1 MAVGISMV
9 IDDKFLERLSA
20 ADGKLEELAK
30 KSEDVRDR
38 VVKSFRGMGDDGV
51 SYFIQKI
58 NEAKAAL
65 HGMGNEGGK
74 ITIDAK
80 GIEVVGTSATKSA
93 DEVNKLIDIVSKLA
107 EANQKIAGKKVGTST
122 PAKDEGLDAV
132 KALEQQYDTL
142 NVKLEEYR
150 KKLLSLSAEQR
161 KSLQTGQF
169 RQGLGEDIAKTTQE
183 AEALMIRMQ
192 NLRQNIDGLKQ
203 GNTGFIDM
211 ANNIGKTNSELAA
224 MNKYYADQERAQ
236 QQVIETERKSL
247 ELKEQAAKKA
257 EEENKR
263 VKDNSEAAK
272 RAFEER
278 VKVWQQGFDKYDEM
292 LQKKSEQEAKA
303 AEKVAQEQKREAER
317 ANKEFERIQ
326 REKAKIAEQKSKDM
340 QSANERVITER
351 IKAEERYRKEVE
363 RLQAEETKE
372 YEGRKK
378 KEAQIADKYQ
388 QEQKRAEE
396 QANKEFDRIQKERA
410 AIAERRAKE
419 YESAWLKADAD
430 LTKSSEQRMRQV
442 LEQINREEEARRKSI
457 QSQQASQTTR
467 TTTSYLAEYNYNAKR
482 IEELNANMQKLIAS
496 TKQYELVKS
505 RIESGKGGVLTK
517 QQTDEYNANI
527 KNIEAIKQQIATYQQ
542 RNQAIINENQAIKS
556 QIRFKQEL
564 QNMTTK
570 DRESAE
576 ILAKMSAYYREQ
588 AIEAERLARAKNTS
602 YSGAMQYST
611 NAKTYLEEK
620 QAIEYLT
627 TARNNLSKA
636 DSDFA
641 AKRNALNEAINKHT
655 ESLKRSGMTDAQIAE
670 ESAKA
675 SEKRRQAA
683 LKEADAYEK
692 RKKLVMDK
700 WYSSSADRALNFSA
714 STKSINEQIQAIKY
728 LQIARANL
736 SKGNMTD
743 EQYRQKVNRLTEEIK
758 RQQTEVDKLV
768 GKNRELAGSH
778 RNLMDLSGQLARKLA
793 LVFSVSQIQGYISK
807 LVSVRGEFELQQK
820 SLQVLLQNR
829 DEANKLWQQ
838 TVELA
843 VKSPFRVSELVSY
856 TRQLAAYRIETSK
869 LHETTRKLADVSA
882 GLGVDMNR
890 LILAYGQV
898 RAAEYLRG
906 TELRQF
912 TEAGIPMLDEL
923 AKRFTELEGRA
934 VSAGDVFERI
944 SKRMVGF
951 EDVADVFDKMTSAG
965 GTFYKMQEEQSE
977 TLKGMISNLRDS
989 VDIMLNDI
997 GKSNEGILKGSV
1009 NVARTLVEQ
1018 WQTLTVILKSLIA
1031 LITIYRVGMLLTS
1044 QKMIE
1049 AAVNAGVAN
1058 GALTK
1063 QITLTQLAQ
1072 LGWSKLSSA
1081 VKTAGTVFK
1090 ASLPL
1095 MAATAIMAG
1104 IIELISTFREHSA
1117 QLEEI
1122 SKKYAKLRDQ
1132 LTEISYA
1139 FNNAVDEKDIQTQK
1153 QKLETLINLANNEYH
1168 MKIKVDLTGA
1178 TEEDIQKMFS
1188 ELQTR
1193 LTEVNAYA
1201 NMFET
1206 AMQKSTEWNWS
1217 DIFDKTQNLSE
1228 VIQNS
1233 FSILAANVA
1242 SDVNGLRDNFNELSE
1257 SEKAAFEI
1265 LKQPKKV
1272 DETDVEYLQRLN
1284 DGYSMLIKSAQG
1296 AVKVRD
1302 QYSTQSKEYAEAN
1315 QEAIKIF
1322 NRLNKAGIDYNS
1334 IRKALAAQDKAL
1346 TIAQEEYNEA
1356 LDESKELFKALENIP
1371 ESEKEI
1377 RLKTAIDKL
1386 AAEKNWDEFV
1396 KDNIMRWTEQRFNI
1410 KFNIVPDEKKPL
1422 TIWQENYN
1430 KQFESYYG
1438 YKKIQ
1443 DADTTREKEVQRI
1456 NGFLKE
1462 QKDLVE
1468 RIQKAG
1474 TTKGTAYEG
1483 YDLDE
1488 EKRKLEDLQKQVEWF
1503 GIGDKTTKGKGKDWF
1518 SELAKNIKDAHK
1530 EFVTLNKDLDKAAA
1544 TTLMLERYSGVIHE
1558 SLAALNGQ
1566 IGDYDISQYD
1576 LTTEEGTIQALND
1589 LLNIIPDTAKEAQL
1603 AVQKAL
1609 SDIIGEQTIR
1619 NAQQDTKNLIDGIKD
1634 MMDGY
1639 KLSLELDTMGVPK
1652 NLASQLFGIQTFNLD
1667 EIKKRIANEKA
1678 ADKAIS
1684 TERLKQ
1690 LNDLERQIADMEDK
1704 ARMDRLKKYTSYLIA
1719 AQSEAV
1725 KIKLEEARKLSEIE
1739 SMTEMTP
1746 AQKEIAKGAVREE
1759 TQKQLDKQQWEDF
1772 KNTDLYIELFEDLDN
1787 VSTNTLNRM
1796 KAKLVEMRDSLKNLD
1811 PSQLK
1816 EIAKRIEEVNEALVS
1831 KNPFKGMFSSIKN
1844 VFTGYNEYKKAA
1856 EKALVSQEEVDTQKQ
1871 VVDNLQLQVEAQK
1884 KVVYEKSKSGKASR
1898 VEQAV
1903 EKTYLSQLENQ
1914 LSKEQ
1919 IILNKKKEQAKA
1931 DEKEKNAKKEILG
1944 LSKQQLSEAAKV
1956 LDQQLGAL
1964 NDIKGSWESVFG
1976 NMSDGLSDAFD
1987 SVQEIGG
1994 GISNVISGLSQGPAG
2009 YLQAAAGLMQTIGGI
2024 FNIGDKKKE
2033 RQIQREIKKVEDL
2046 QHAYEKLEK
2055 AIDDAYAI
2063 DTLQRSTKNAQAN
2076 LRQQIASYERMIAA
2090 EQAKKKTDQDRIKE
2104 WRYEI
2109 EDLKEQLKEL
2119 EEQAFSQATGGIIDN
2134 VLNAATEFT
2143 DAWLEAFKETGN
2155 GLSGLEDNFKEAVT
2169 NMLKQQASMLI
2180 TSAYVN
2186 RWKNELERYINT
2198 DDLELTTEEARKWVE
2213 SVKSSLPQLNSALE
2227 EYFNAMKAAGIDLG
2241 GDYGMSGLSREISGI
2256 TESQADILAAYANS
2270 CRFFLANIDTTLT
2283 SIANQIFGG
2292 ENMPNPIL
2300 SELRTQTELVRG
2312 ISTLLNSVVRG
2323 SHSMGGQ
2330 GIKVFIS

>member
-1 MAVGISMV
+1 MSVGISMV

-38 VVKSFRGMGDDGV
+38 VVKSFRSMGDDGV

-65 HGMGNEGGK
+65 QGLNVGGSVSLDLKGLDK
-74 ITIDAK
+74 IPQT
-80 GIEVVGTSATKSA
+80 ATMSA
-93 DEVNKLIDIVSKLA
+93 DNINTLITSITKLA
-107 EANQKIAGKKVGTST
+107 EANASIVSSSNSATTSIKDMFSIFKEKISDVEKLAKAEEALIKQNEILSRMQNATLSQKQKNVDYQAQLLESKQKTDAINAERNATQELAAVESNRHKEAMNQLQTEAREIQARGIEQKRIADEKVND
-122 PAKDEGLDAV
+122 AKRATIAV
-132 KALEQQYDTL
+132 K
-142 NVKLEEYR
+142 EEENAI
-150 KKLLSLSAEQR
+150 KQSLAEQR
-161 KSLQTGQF
+161 RAAMDISLETKKYRNQT
-169 RQGLGEDIAKTTQE
+169 K
-183 AEALMIRMQ
+183 
-192 NLRQNIDGLKQ
+192 
-203 GNTGFIDM
+203 
-211 ANNIGKTNSELAA
+211 LAA
-224 MNKYYADQERAQ
+224 EQDKTATMQAIALER
-236 QQVIETERKSL
+236 ER
-247 ELKEQAAKKA
+247 
-257 EEENKR
+257 
-263 VKDNSEAAK
+263 
-272 RAFEER
+272 
-278 VKVWQQGFDKYDEM
+278 
-292 LQKKSEQEAKA
+292 
-303 AEKVAQEQKREAER
+303 
-317 ANKEFERIQ
+317 
-326 REKAKIAEQKSKDM
+326 
-340 QSANERVITER
+340 
-351 IKAEERYRKEVE
+351 
-363 RLQAEETKE
+363 QAE
-372 YEGRKK
+372 
-378 KEAQIADKYQ
+378 
-388 QEQKRAEE
+388 
-396 QANKEFDRIQKERA
+396 
-410 AIAERRAKE
+410 
-419 YESAWLKADAD
+419 
-430 LTKSSEQRMRQV
+430 
-442 LEQINREEEARRKSI
+442 
-457 QSQQASQTTR
+457 
-467 TTTSYLAEYNYNAKR
+467 
-482 IEELNANMQKLIAS
+482 
-496 TKQYELVKS
+496 
-505 RIESGKGGVLTK
+505 
-517 QQTDEYNANI
+517 
-527 KNIEAIKQQIATYQQ
+527 
-542 RNQAIINENQAIKS
+542 
-556 QIRFKQEL
+556 
-564 QNMTTK
+564 
-570 DRESAE
+570 
-576 ILAKMSAYYREQ
+576 
-588 AIEAERLARAKNTS
+588 
-602 YSGAMQYST
+602 
-611 NAKTYLEEK
+611 
-620 QAIEYLT
+620 
-627 TARNNLSKA
+627 
-636 DSDFA
+636 
-641 AKRNALNEAINKHT
+641 
-655 ESLKRSGMTDAQIAE
+655 LKRSMEEVKRLAKAYKAMPTLMTGE
-670 ESAKA
+670 TLNKLLGESA
-675 SEKRRQAA
+675 
-683 LKEADAYEK
+683 
-692 RKKLVMDK
+692 
-700 WYSSSADRALNFSA
+700 SAV
-714 STKSINEQIQAIKY
+714 SINQRIVAIQNLKNSLKDLDTTDKEYKNNVAKVNAE
-728 LQIARANL
+728 IARLTKELNGLGVASN
-736 SKGNMTD
+736 NV
-743 EQYRQKVNRLTEEIK
+743 QK
-758 RQQTEVDKLV
+758 
-768 GKNRELAGSH
+768 SH
-778 RNLMDLSGQLARKLA
+778 RTLMDISGQLARKLA

-807 LVSVRGEFELQQK
+807 LASVRGEFELQQK
-820 SLQVLLQNR
+820 SLQVLLQNK

-951 EDVADVFDKMTSAG
+951 EDVAAVFDKMTSAG
-965 GTFYKMQEEQSE
+965 GTFYRMQEEQSE

-997 GKSNEGILKGSV
+997 GKSNEWILKGSV
-1009 NVARTLVEQ
+1009 NVARALVEQ
-1018 WQTLTVILKSLIA
+1018 WQILTVVLKSVIA
-1031 LITIYRVGMLLTS
+1031 LIAIYRIGMLQTS

-1049 AAVNAGVAN
+1049 AAVNAGITN
-1058 GALTK
+1058 GEMVK
-1063 QITLTQLAQ
+1063 QIKLTQL
-1072 LGWSKLSSA
+1072 LSIGWKKVSA
-1081 VKTAGTVFK
+1081 SLQTAGAVFK

-1095 MAATAIMAG
+1095 MATTAFLAG
-1104 IIELISTFREHSA
+1104 VIKVIGTFYEHSK

-1139 FNNAVDEKDIQTQK
+1139 FNNAVDEKDIQTQR
-1153 QKLETLINLANNEYH
+1153 QKLESLVSLANNEYH

-1178 TEEDIQKMFS
+1178 TEEDIQKMFG

-1206 AMQKSTEWNWS
+1206 AMQKSTEWNRS

-1242 SDVNGLRDNFNELSE
+1242 STVNGLRDNFNELSE
-1257 SEKAAFEI
+1257 SEKTAFEI
-1265 LKQPKKV
+1265 LKQPKKI
-1272 DETDVEYLQRLN
+1272 DESDVEYLNRLN
-1284 DGYSMLIKSAQG
+1284 EGYSLLIKDAQE

-1302 QYSTQSKEYAEAN
+1302 QYSWKSKEFRKENEKVAE
-1315 QEAIKIF
+1315 IL
-1322 NRLNKAGIDYNS
+1322 NRLSKAGIDYHQ
-1334 IRKALAAQDKAL
+1334 IRRALAAQDKAQ
-1346 TIAQEEYNEA
+1346 TAAQEEYNEA
-1356 LDESKELFKALENIP
+1356 LDKSAELFKALENIP
-1371 ESEKEI
+1371 DKEKEI
-1377 RLKTAIDKL
+1377 RLTAAIDKV
-1386 AAEKNWDEFV
+1386 ASEKHWDDFV
-1396 KDNIMRWTEQRFNI
+1396 KYDIMRWTEQRFNI
-1410 KFNIVPDEKKPL
+1410 KFNFVPDEKKPL

-1438 YKKIQ
+1438 YKKIEN
-1443 DADTTREKEVQRI
+1443 ADTTREKEVQRI

-1483 YDLDE
+1483 YNLDE

-1530 EFVTLNKDLDKAAA
+1530 EFVTLNKDLDEAAA

-1558 SLAALNGQ
+1558 SLAALDGK
-1566 IGDYDISQYD
+1566 IGDFDISQYD

-1667 EIKKRIANEKA
+1667 DIKQRIAAEKA
-1678 ADKAIS
+1678 ADKGIS
-1684 TERLKQ
+1684 EERLKQ
-1690 LNDLERQIADMEDK
+1690 LNDLERQITDMEDK
-1704 ARMDRLKKYTSYLIA
+1704 ARMERLKKYTSYLIA
-1719 AQSEAV
+1719 AQSESV

-1759 TQKQLDKQQWEDF
+1759 AQKKLDKQQWEDF

-1816 EIAKRIEEVNEALVS
+1816 DIAKRIEKVNEALVS

-1844 VFTGYNEYKKAA
+1844 VFTGHNEYKKAA

-1884 KVVYEKSKSGKASR
+1884 KVVYEKSKGGKASR
-1898 VEQAV
+1898 LEQAV

-1914 LSKEQ
+1914 LAKEQ
-1919 IILNKKKEQAKA
+1919 SILNKKKEQAKA
-1931 DEKEKNAKKEILG
+1931 DEKEKNAKKEILE

-2009 YLQAAAGLMQTIGGI
+2009 YLQAAAGVMQTIGGI

-2155 GLSGLEDNFKEAVT
+2155 GLSGLEDNFNEAVT

-2186 RWKNELERYINT
+2186 RWKSELERYINT

-2241 GDYGMSGLSREISGI
+2241 GDYEMSSLQRGLHSM
-2256 TESQADILAAYANS
+2256 TEETAQILESY
-2270 CRFFLANIDTTLT
+2270 
-2283 SIANQIFGG
+2283 
-2292 ENMPNPIL
+2292 
-2300 SELRTQTELVRG
+2300 
-2312 ISTLLNSVVRG
+2312 LNSVRFYVAEQNTLLQNIAASLGASTIENPMVEQLKIIASQTTAINSLLQSCTKGGHRLG
-2323 SHSMGGQ
+2323 GMGLK
-2330 GIKVFIS
+2330 IFMD

>member
-1 MAVGISMV
+1 M
-9 IDDKFLERLSA
+9 
-20 ADGKLEELAK
+20 
-30 KSEDVRDR
+30 
-38 VVKSFRGMGDDGV
+38 
-51 SYFIQKI
+51 
-58 NEAKAAL
+58 
-65 HGMGNEGGK
+65 
-74 ITIDAK
+74 
-80 GIEVVGTSATKSA
+80 
-93 DEVNKLIDIVSKLA
+93 
-107 EANQKIAGKKVGTST
+107 
-122 PAKDEGLDAV
+122 
-132 KALEQQYDTL
+132 
-142 NVKLEEYR
+142 
-150 KKLLSLSAEQR
+150 
-161 KSLQTGQF
+161 
-169 RQGLGEDIAKTTQE
+169 
-183 AEALMIRMQ
+183 
-192 NLRQNIDGLKQ
+192 
-203 GNTGFIDM
+203 
-211 ANNIGKTNSELAA
+211 
-224 MNKYYADQERAQ
+224 
-236 QQVIETERKSL
+236 
-247 ELKEQAAKKA
+247 
-257 EEENKR
+257 
-263 VKDNSEAAK
+263 
-272 RAFEER
+272 
-278 VKVWQQGFDKYDEM
+278 
-292 LQKKSEQEAKA
+292 
-303 AEKVAQEQKREAER
+303 
-317 ANKEFERIQ
+317 
-326 REKAKIAEQKSKDM
+326 
-340 QSANERVITER
+340 
-351 IKAEERYRKEVE
+351 
-363 RLQAEETKE
+363 
-372 YEGRKK
+372 
-378 KEAQIADKYQ
+378 
-388 QEQKRAEE
+388 
-396 QANKEFDRIQKERA
+396 
-410 AIAERRAKE
+410 
-419 YESAWLKADAD
+419 
-430 LTKSSEQRMRQV
+430 
-442 LEQINREEEARRKSI
+442 
-457 QSQQASQTTR
+457 
-467 TTTSYLAEYNYNAKR
+467 
-482 IEELNANMQKLIAS
+482 
-496 TKQYELVKS
+496 
-505 RIESGKGGVLTK
+505 
-517 QQTDEYNANI
+517 
-527 KNIEAIKQQIATYQQ
+527 
-542 RNQAIINENQAIKS
+542 
-556 QIRFKQEL
+556 
-564 QNMTTK
+564 
-570 DRESAE
+570 
-576 ILAKMSAYYREQ
+576 
-588 AIEAERLARAKNTS
+588 
-602 YSGAMQYST
+602 
-611 NAKTYLEEK
+611 
-620 QAIEYLT
+620 
-627 TARNNLSKA
+627 
-636 DSDFA
+636 
-641 AKRNALNEAINKHT
+641 
-655 ESLKRSGMTDAQIAE
+655 
-670 ESAKA
+670 
-675 SEKRRQAA
+675 
-683 LKEADAYEK
+683 
-692 RKKLVMDK
+692 
-700 WYSSSADRALNFSA
+700 
-714 STKSINEQIQAIKY
+714 
-728 LQIARANL
+728 
-736 SKGNMTD
+736 
-743 EQYRQKVNRLTEEIK
+743 
-758 RQQTEVDKLV
+758 
-768 GKNRELAGSH
+768 
-778 RNLMDLSGQLARKLA
+778 
-793 LVFSVSQIQGYISK
+793 
-807 LVSVRGEFELQQK
+807 
-820 SLQVLLQNR
+820 
-829 DEANKLWQQ
+829 
-838 TVELA
+838 
-843 VKSPFRVSELVSY
+843 
-856 TRQLAAYRIETSK
+856 
-869 LHETTRKLADVSA
+869 
-882 GLGVDMNR
+882 
-890 LILAYGQV
+890 
-898 RAAEYLRG
+898 
-906 TELRQF
+906 
-912 TEAGIPMLDEL
+912 
-923 AKRFTELEGRA
+923 
-934 VSAGDVFERI
+934 
-944 SKRMVGF
+944 
-951 EDVADVFDKMTSAG
+951 
-965 GTFYKMQEEQSE
+965 
-977 TLKGMISNLRDS
+977 
-989 VDIMLNDI
+989 
-997 GKSNEGILKGSV
+997 
-1009 NVARTLVEQ
+1009 
-1018 WQTLTVILKSLIA
+1018 
-1031 LITIYRVGMLLTS
+1031 
-1044 QKMIE
+1044 
-1049 AAVNAGVAN
+1049 
-1058 GALTK
+1058 
-1063 QITLTQLAQ
+1063 
-1072 LGWSKLSSA
+1072 
-1081 VKTAGTVFK
+1081 
-1090 ASLPL
+1090 
-1095 MAATAIMAG
+1095 
-1104 IIELISTFREHSA
+1104 
-1117 QLEEI
+1117 
-1122 SKKYAKLRDQ
+1122 
-1132 LTEISYA
+1132 
-1139 FNNAVDEKDIQTQK
+1139 
-1153 QKLETLINLANNEYH
+1153 
-1168 MKIKVDLTGA
+1168 
-1178 TEEDIQKMFS
+1178 
-1188 ELQTR
+1188 
-1193 LTEVNAYA
+1193 
-1201 NMFET
+1201 
-1206 AMQKSTEWNWS
+1206 
-1217 DIFDKTQNLSE
+1217 
-1228 VIQNS
+1228 
-1233 FSILAANVA
+1233 
-1242 SDVNGLRDNFNELSE
+1242 
-1257 SEKAAFEI
+1257 
-1265 LKQPKKV
+1265 
-1272 DETDVEYLQRLN
+1272 
-1284 DGYSMLIKSAQG
+1284 
-1296 AVKVRD
+1296 
-1302 QYSTQSKEYAEAN
+1302 
-1315 QEAIKIF
+1315 
-1322 NRLNKAGIDYNS
+1322 
-1334 IRKALAAQDKAL
+1334 
-1346 TIAQEEYNEA
+1346 
-1356 LDESKELFKALENIP
+1356 
-1371 ESEKEI
+1371 
-1377 RLKTAIDKL
+1377 
-1386 AAEKNWDEFV
+1386 
-1396 KDNIMRWTEQRFNI
+1396 
-1410 KFNIVPDEKKPL
+1410 
-1422 TIWQENYN
+1422 
-1430 KQFESYYG
+1430 
-1438 YKKIQ
+1438 
-1443 DADTTREKEVQRI
+1443 
-1456 NGFLKE
+1456 
-1462 QKDLVE
+1462 
-1468 RIQKAG
+1468 
-1474 TTKGTAYEG
+1474 
-1483 YDLDE
+1483 DE

>member
-20 ADGKLEELAK
+20 ADVKLEELAK
-30 KSEDVRDR
+30 KSEEVRGR
-38 VVKSFRGMGDDGV
+38 IVTSFRSMGDDGV

-65 HGMGNEGGK
+65 QGLGNEGGK
-74 ITIDAK
+74 ISIDAK

-107 EANQKIAGKKVGTST
+107 EANHKIAGKKVSTST
-122 PAKDEGLDAV
+122 PTKNEGVDAL
-132 KALEQQYDTL
+132 KMLEQQYDTL
-142 NVKLEEYR
+142 NIKLEEYR

-161 KSLQTGQF
+161 KSMQTGQF

-183 AEALMIRMQ
+183 AEALMVRMQ
-192 NLRQNIDGLKQ
+192 NLRRNIEGLKQ
-203 GNTGFIDM
+203 GNTGFIEM

-224 MNKYYADQERAQ
+224 MNKFYADQERAQ
-236 QQVIETERKSL
+236 QQVIEAERKSL
-247 ELKEQAAKKA
+247 ELKEQ
-257 EEENKR
+257 
-263 VKDNSEAAK
+263 SAK
-272 RAFEER
+272 RAAEENQRVKESSEAQKKAFDER
-278 VKVWQQGFDKYDEM
+278 VKVWEQGFDKYDKM
-292 LQKKSEQEAKA
+292 LQTQK
-303 AEKVAQEQKREAER
+303 EKETKEAER
-317 ANKEFERIQ
+317 RIREELRAEERARKEYERLQ
-326 REKAKIAEQKSKDM
+326 KEQAKIAER
-340 QSANERVITER
+340 SA
-351 IKAEERYRKEVE
+351 
-363 RLQAEETKE
+363 KE
-372 YEGRKK
+372 YEDRKK
-378 KEAQIADKYQ
+378 KEAQIAEKYQ

-442 LEQINREEEARRKSI
+442 LEQINKEEEARRKSI
-457 QSQQASQTTR
+457 QSQQASQATR

-496 TKQYELVKS
+496 TKQYELIKN
-505 RIESGKGGVLTK
+505 RIDSGKGGVLTK

-527 KNIEAIKQQIATYQQ
+527 KNIEAIKQQIAAYQQ
-542 RNQAIINENQAIKS
+542 RNQTIIRENQDIQA

-564 QNMTTK
+564 QNMTQK

-602 YSGAMQYST
+602 YSGAMAYSS
-611 NAKTYLEEK
+611 NAKTYIEEK

-714 STKSINEQIQAIKY
+714 STKSINEQVQAIKY

-768 GKNRELAGSH
+768 GKNRELANSH
-778 RNLMDLSGQLARKLA
+778 RNLMDLSGQLARKFA
-793 LVFSVSQIQGYISK
+793 LVFSVSQIQGYINK
-807 LVSVRGEFELQQK
+807 LATVRGEFELQQK
-820 SLQVLLQNR
+820 SLQVLLQNK

-838 TVELA
+838 TVDLA
-843 VKSPFRVSELVSY
+843 VKSPFRVGELVSY

-923 AKRFTELEGRA
+923 AKRFSELEGRA

-951 EDVADVFDKMTSAG
+951 EDVAAVFDKMTSAG

-997 GKSNEGILKGSV
+997 GKSNEGILKGTV
-1009 NVARTLVEQ
+1009 NVARALVEQ
-1018 WQTLTVILKSLIA
+1018 WQTLAVILKSLIP
-1031 LITIYRVGMLLTS
+1031 LIAIYRVGMALTS

-1049 AAVNAGVAN
+1049 SAVNAGVVN

-1063 QITLTQLAQ
+1063 QITLTQLAK
-1072 LGWSKLSSA
+1072 LGWAKLSSA
-1081 VKTAGTVFK
+1081 VTTAGTVFK

-1095 MAATAIMAG
+1095 MAATAVMAG
-1104 IIELISTFREHSA
+1104 IFELISILSEHSD

-1139 FNNAVDEKDIQTQK
+1139 FNNAVDEKDIQTQR

-1206 AMQKSTEWNWS
+1206 AMQKSTEWQWS
-1217 DIFDKTQNLSE
+1217 DLFDKTKNMSE
-1228 VIQNS
+1228 VIQNAYYT
-1233 FSILAANVA
+1233 LAANVA
-1242 SDVNGLRDNFNELSE
+1242 SDTNGLRDNFDELSE

-1265 LKQPKKV
+1265 LKQPKKI
-1272 DETDVEYLQRLN
+1272 DESDVEYLNRLN
-1284 DGYSMLIKSAQG
+1284 EGYSLLIKDAQE

-1302 QYSTQSKEYAEAN
+1302 QYSWKSKEFRKENEKVAE
-1315 QEAIKIF
+1315 ILY
-1322 NRLNKAGIDYNS
+1322 RLSKAGIDYHQ
-1334 IRKALAAQDKAL
+1334 IRKALASQDKAQ
-1346 TIAQEEYNEA
+1346 TATQKEYNEA
-1356 LDESKELFKALENIP
+1356 LDKSKELFNALENIP
-1371 ESEKEI
+1371 DKEKEI
-1377 RLKTAIDKL
+1377 RLTAAIDKV
-1386 AAEKNWDEFV
+1386 ASEKHWDDFV
-1396 KDNIMRWTEQRFNI
+1396 KYDIMRWTEQRFNI
-1410 KFNIVPDEKKPL
+1410 KFNFVPDEKKPL
-1422 TIWQENYN
+1422 SVWQENYN

-1438 YKKIQ
+1438 YKKIEN
-1443 DADTTREKEVQRI
+1443 ADTTREKELQRI

-1474 TTKGTAYEG
+1474 VAKGTAYEG

-1503 GIGDKTTKGKGKDWF
+1503 GIGDKTTKGRGKDWF

-1530 EFVTLNKDLDKAAA
+1530 EFVTLNKDLDEAAA

-1558 SLAALNGQ
+1558 SLAALDGKLGGFN
-1566 IGDYDISQYD
+1566 ISKYN
-1576 LTTEEGTIQALND
+1576 LTTEGGTIQALKD
-1589 LLNIIPDTAKEAQL
+1589 LLDVIPDTAKEAQL

-1619 NAQQDTKNLIDGIKD
+1619 SAQQDTKNLIDGIKD
-1634 MMDGY
+1634 MIDGY
-1639 KLSLELDTMGVPK
+1639 KLSLELDTMGVPQ
-1652 NLASQLFGIQTFNLD
+1652 NLASQLFGIQTFSLD
-1667 EIKKRIANEKA
+1667 EIKQRITSEKA
-1678 ADKAIS
+1678 SDKAIS

-1704 ARMDRLKKYTSYLIA
+1704 ARMERLKKYTNYLIA

-1739 SMTEMTP
+1739 SMAEMTP

-1884 KVVYEKSKSGKASR
+1884 KVVYEKSKSGKASK

-1956 LDQQLGAL
+1956 LDQQLSAL

-1976 NMSDGLSDAFD
+1976 SMSDGLSDAFD
-1987 SVQEIGG
+1987 SMQEIGG

-2009 YLQAAAGLMQTIGGI
+2009 YLQAAAGVMQTIGGI

-2033 RQIQREIKKVEDL
+2033 RQIQREIKKVEEL

-2063 DTLQRSTKNAQAN
+2063 DTLQKSTKNAKENLQA
-2076 LRQQIASYERMIAA
+2076 QINSYNKMIAA
-2090 EQAKKKTDQDRIKE
+2090 EQDKKKTDQDRIKE
-2104 WRYEI
+2104 WQYAI
-2109 EDLKEQLKEL
+2109 EDLREQIKEL
-2119 EEQAFSQATGGIIDN
+2119 DEQAFNQATGGIIDN

-2155 GLSGLEDNFKEAVT
+2155 GLSGLEDNFNEAVT

-2186 RWKNELERYINT
+2186 RWKSELERYINT

-2213 SVKSSLPQLNSALE
+2213 SVKSSLPQLNTALE

-2241 GDYGMSGLSREISGI
+2241 GDYEMSGLQRGIQSI
-2256 TESQADILAAYANS
+2256 TEDSAQMLESYLAS
-2270 CRFFLANIDTTLT
+2270 VRFYVAEQN
-2283 SIANQIFGG
+2283 
-2292 ENMPNPIL
+2292 
-2300 SELRTQTELVRG
+2300 
-2312 ISTLLNSVVRG
+2312 TLLQNIAASLGASTIENPMVEQLKIIASQTTAINSLLQSCTKGGHRLG
-2323 SHSMGGQ
+2323 GMGLK
-2330 GIKVFIS
+2330 IFMD

>member
-20 ADGKLEELAK
+20 ADVKLEELAK
-30 KSEDVRDR
+30 KSEEVRGR
-38 VVKSFRGMGDDGV
+38 IVTSFRSMGDDGV

-65 HGMGNEGGK
+65 QGLNVGGSVSLDLKGLDK
-74 ITIDAK
+74 IPQT
-80 GIEVVGTSATKSA
+80 ATMSA
-93 DEVNKLIDIVSKLA
+93 DNINMLITSITKLA
-107 EANQKIAGKKVGTST
+107 EANASIVSSSNSATTSIKDMFSIFKEKISDVEKLAKAEEALVKQNEMLSRMQNATLAQKQKNVDYETQLLDSKRKTDAITAEKNATQELAIAESNRHKDAMNQAQAEAREIQARGIEQKRIADEKVNDAKRST
-122 PAKDEGLDAV
+122 IAV
-132 KALEQQYDTL
+132 K
-142 NVKLEEYR
+142 EEENAI
-150 KKLLSLSAEQR
+150 KQSLAEQR
-161 KSLQTGQF
+161 
-169 RQGLGEDIAKTTQE
+169 R
-183 AEALMIRMQ
+183 
-192 NLRQNIDGLKQ
+192 
-203 GNTGFIDM
+203 
-211 ANNIGKTNSELAA
+211 AA
-224 MNKYYADQERAQ
+224 MD
-236 QQVIETERKSL
+236 ISL
-247 ELKEQAAKKA
+247 ETKKYR
-257 EEENKR
+257 NQTK
-263 VKDNSEAAK
+263 
-272 RAFEER
+272 
-278 VKVWQQGFDKYDEM
+278 
-292 LQKKSEQEAKA
+292 LT
-303 AEKVAQEQKREAER
+303 
-317 ANKEFERIQ
+317 
-326 REKAKIAEQKSKDM
+326 AEQDKTATM
-340 QSANERVITER
+340 QAIALERER
-351 IKAEERYRKEVE
+351 
-363 RLQAEETKE
+363 QAE
-372 YEGRKK
+372 
-378 KEAQIADKYQ
+378 
-388 QEQKRAEE
+388 
-396 QANKEFDRIQKERA
+396 
-410 AIAERRAKE
+410 
-419 YESAWLKADAD
+419 
-430 LTKSSEQRMRQV
+430 
-442 LEQINREEEARRKSI
+442 
-457 QSQQASQTTR
+457 
-467 TTTSYLAEYNYNAKR
+467 
-482 IEELNANMQKLIAS
+482 
-496 TKQYELVKS
+496 
-505 RIESGKGGVLTK
+505 
-517 QQTDEYNANI
+517 
-527 KNIEAIKQQIATYQQ
+527 
-542 RNQAIINENQAIKS
+542 
-556 QIRFKQEL
+556 
-564 QNMTTK
+564 
-570 DRESAE
+570 
-576 ILAKMSAYYREQ
+576 
-588 AIEAERLARAKNTS
+588 
-602 YSGAMQYST
+602 
-611 NAKTYLEEK
+611 
-620 QAIEYLT
+620 
-627 TARNNLSKA
+627 
-636 DSDFA
+636 
-641 AKRNALNEAINKHT
+641 
-655 ESLKRSGMTDAQIAE
+655 LKRSMEEVKRLAKAYKAMPTLMTGE
-670 ESAKA
+670 TLNKLLGESA
-675 SEKRRQAA
+675 
-683 LKEADAYEK
+683 
-692 RKKLVMDK
+692 
-700 WYSSSADRALNFSA
+700 SA
-714 STKSINEQIQAIKY
+714 TSINQRIAAIHNLKNSLKDLDTTDKEY
-728 LQIARANL
+728 KNNVAKVNAEIARLTKELNGLGVASN
-736 SKGNMTD
+736 SV
-743 EQYRQKVNRLTEEIK
+743 QK
-758 RQQTEVDKLV
+758 
-768 GKNRELAGSH
+768 SH
-778 RNLMDLSGQLARKLA
+778 RNLMDVSGQLARKLA
-793 LVFSVSQIQGYISK
+793 LVFSVSQIQGYISR
-807 LVSVRGEFELQQK
+807 LASVRGEFELQQK
-820 SLQVLLQNR
+820 SLQVLLQNK

-923 AKRFTELEGRA
+923 AKRFSELEGRA

-951 EDVADVFDKMTSAG
+951 EDVAAVFDKMTSAG

-977 TLKGMISNLRDS
+977 TLKGMISNFRDS

-997 GKSNEGILKGSV
+997 GKSNEGLLKGTV
-1009 NVARTLVEQ
+1009 NVARVLVEQ
-1018 WQTLTVILKSLIA
+1018 WQTLAVILKSLIT
-1031 LITIYRVGMLLTS
+1031 LIAIYRGGMVLTS

-1049 AAVNAGVAN
+1049 SAVNAGVVN
-1058 GALTK
+1058 GALIK
-1063 QITLTQLAQ
+1063 QITLTQLAK
-1072 LGWSKLSSA
+1072 LGWAKLSSA

-1095 MAATAIMAG
+1095 MAAAAVMAG
-1104 IIELISTFREHSA
+1104 IFELISILREHSA

-1153 QKLETLINLANNEYH
+1153 QKLESLVSLANNEYH

-1206 AMQKSTEWNWS
+1206 AMQKSTKWNWS
-1217 DIFDKTQNLSE
+1217 DLFDKTKNMSE
-1228 VIQNS
+1228 VIQNAYS
-1233 FSILAANVA
+1233 TLAANVA
-1242 SDVNGLRDNFNELSE
+1242 SDVNGLRDNFDELSE

-1284 DGYSMLIKSAQG
+1284 KGYSTLINSAQK
-1296 AVKVRD
+1296 AIKVRD
-1302 QYSTQSKEYAEAN
+1302 QYSTQSNEYRKAN
-1315 QEAIKIF
+1315 EEVLKIW
-1322 NRLNKAGIDYNS
+1322 NRLTKAGIDYNQ
-1334 IRKALAAQDKAL
+1334 IRKALAAQDKAQ
-1346 TIAQEEYNEA
+1346 TATQKEYNEA

-1371 ESEKEI
+1371 DKEKEI
-1377 RLKTAIDKL
+1377 RLTAAIDKV
-1386 AAEKNWDEFV
+1386 ASEKHWDDFV
-1396 KDNIMRWTEQRFNI
+1396 KYDIMRWTEQRFNI
-1410 KFNIVPDEKKPL
+1410 KFNFVPDEKKPL
-1422 TIWQENYN
+1422 SVWQENYN

-1438 YKKIQ
+1438 YKKIEN
-1443 DADTTREKEVQRI
+1443 ADTTREKELQRI

-1474 TTKGTAYEG
+1474 TRKGTAYEG
-1483 YDLDE
+1483 YNLDE

-1503 GIGDKTTKGKGKDWF
+1503 GIGDKTTKGRGKDWF

-1530 EFVTLNKDLDKAAA
+1530 EFVTLNKDLDEAAA

-1609 SDIIGEQTIR
+1609 SDIVGEQTIR

-1634 MMDGY
+1634 MIDGY

-1652 NLASQLFGIQTFNLD
+1652 NLASQLFGIQTFSLD
-1667 EIKKRIANEKA
+1667 EIKKRIAAEKA

-1704 ARMDRLKKYTSYLIA
+1704 ARMDRLKKYTNYLIA

-1725 KIKLEEARKLSEIE
+1725 KIKLEEARKIAEIE
-1739 SMTEMTP
+1739 SMAEMTP

-1772 KNTDLYIELFEDLDN
+1772 KNTDMYIELFEDLDN
-1787 VSTNTLNRM
+1787 VSTKTLNRI
-1796 KAKLVEMRDSLKNLD
+1796 KEKLVEIRDSLKNLD

-1816 EIAKRIEEVNEALVS
+1816 DIAKRIEKVNEALVS

-1844 VFTGYNEYKKAA
+1844 FFTGYNEYKKAA

-1884 KVVYEKSKSGKASR
+1884 KVVYEKSKSGKASKA
-1898 VEQAV
+1898 EQAV

-1914 LSKEQ
+1914 LAKEQ
-1919 IILNKKKEQAKA
+1919 SILNKKREQAKT
-1931 DEKEKNAKKEILG
+1931 DEKEMNAKKEILG

-1987 SVQEIGG
+1987 SIQEIGG
-1994 GISNVISGLSQGPAG
+1994 GISNVISGLAQGPAG
-2009 YLQAAAGLMQTIGGI
+2009 YLQAAAGVMQTIGGI

-2033 RQIQREIKKVEDL
+2033 RQIQREIKKVEEL

-2063 DTLQRSTKNAQAN
+2063 DTLQKSTKNAKENLQA
-2076 LRQQIASYERMIAA
+2076 QINSYNKMIAA
-2090 EQAKKKTDQDRIKE
+2090 EQDKKDTDQDRIKE
-2104 WRYEI
+2104 WQYAI
-2109 EDLKEQLKEL
+2109 EDLREQIKEL
-2119 EEQAFSQATGGIIDN
+2119 DEQAFNQATGGIIDN

-2143 DAWLEAFKETGN
+2143 DAWLEAFKETSN

-2186 RWKNELERYINT
+2186 RWKSELERYINT

-2213 SVKSSLPQLNSALE
+2213 SVKSSLPQLNTALE

-2241 GDYGMSGLSREISGI
+2241 GDYEMSGLQRGIQGI

-2270 CRFFLANIDTTLT
+2270 CRFFLANIDATLT
-2283 SIANQIFGG
+2283 SVANQILGG

-2312 ISTLLNSVVRG
+2312 ISTLLNSVIRG

>member
-38 VVKSFRGMGDDGV
+38 VVKSFRSMGDDGV

-65 HGMGNEGGK
+65 QGLNVGGSVSLDLKGLDK
-74 ITIDAK
+74 IPQT
-80 GIEVVGTSATKSA
+80 ATMSA
-93 DEVNKLIDIVSKLA
+93 DNINTLITSITKLA
-107 EANQKIAGKKVGTST
+107 EANASIVSSSNSATTSIKDMFSIFKEKISDVEKLAKAEEALIKQNEILSRMQNATLSQKQKNVDYQSQLLESKQKTDAINAERHSTQELAAVESNRHKEAMNQLQTEAREIQARGIEQKRIADEKVND
-122 PAKDEGLDAV
+122 AKRATIAV
-132 KALEQQYDTL
+132 K
-142 NVKLEEYR
+142 EEENAI
-150 KKLLSLSAEQR
+150 KQSLAEQR
-161 KSLQTGQF
+161 RAAMDISLETKKYRNQT
-169 RQGLGEDIAKTTQE
+169 K
-183 AEALMIRMQ
+183 
-192 NLRQNIDGLKQ
+192 
-203 GNTGFIDM
+203 
-211 ANNIGKTNSELAA
+211 LAA
-224 MNKYYADQERAQ
+224 EQDKTATMQAIALER
-236 QQVIETERKSL
+236 ER
-247 ELKEQAAKKA
+247 
-257 EEENKR
+257 
-263 VKDNSEAAK
+263 
-272 RAFEER
+272 
-278 VKVWQQGFDKYDEM
+278 
-292 LQKKSEQEAKA
+292 
-303 AEKVAQEQKREAER
+303 
-317 ANKEFERIQ
+317 
-326 REKAKIAEQKSKDM
+326 
-340 QSANERVITER
+340 
-351 IKAEERYRKEVE
+351 
-363 RLQAEETKE
+363 QAE
-372 YEGRKK
+372 
-378 KEAQIADKYQ
+378 
-388 QEQKRAEE
+388 
-396 QANKEFDRIQKERA
+396 
-410 AIAERRAKE
+410 
-419 YESAWLKADAD
+419 
-430 LTKSSEQRMRQV
+430 
-442 LEQINREEEARRKSI
+442 
-457 QSQQASQTTR
+457 
-467 TTTSYLAEYNYNAKR
+467 
-482 IEELNANMQKLIAS
+482 
-496 TKQYELVKS
+496 
-505 RIESGKGGVLTK
+505 
-517 QQTDEYNANI
+517 
-527 KNIEAIKQQIATYQQ
+527 
-542 RNQAIINENQAIKS
+542 
-556 QIRFKQEL
+556 
-564 QNMTTK
+564 
-570 DRESAE
+570 
-576 ILAKMSAYYREQ
+576 
-588 AIEAERLARAKNTS
+588 
-602 YSGAMQYST
+602 
-611 NAKTYLEEK
+611 
-620 QAIEYLT
+620 
-627 TARNNLSKA
+627 
-636 DSDFA
+636 
-641 AKRNALNEAINKHT
+641 
-655 ESLKRSGMTDAQIAE
+655 LKRSMEEVKRLAKAYKAMPTLMTGE
-670 ESAKA
+670 TLNKLLGESA
-675 SEKRRQAA
+675 
-683 LKEADAYEK
+683 
-692 RKKLVMDK
+692 
-700 WYSSSADRALNFSA
+700 SAV
-714 STKSINEQIQAIKY
+714 SINQRIVAIQNLKNSLKDLDTTDKKY
-728 LQIARANL
+728 KNNVAKVNAEIARLTKELNGLGVASN
-736 SKGNMTD
+736 NV
-743 EQYRQKVNRLTEEIK
+743 QK
-758 RQQTEVDKLV
+758 
-768 GKNRELAGSH
+768 SH
-778 RNLMDLSGQLARKLA
+778 RTLMDISGQLARKLA

-807 LVSVRGEFELQQK
+807 LASVRGEFELQQK

-951 EDVADVFDKMTSAG
+951 EDVAAVFDKMTSAG

-1009 NVARTLVEQ
+1009 NVARILVEQ

-1031 LITIYRVGMLLTS
+1031 LIAIYRIGMLQTS

-1049 AAVNAGVAN
+1049 AAVNAGITN
-1058 GALTK
+1058 GEMVK
-1063 QITLTQLAQ
+1063 QIKLTQL
-1072 LGWSKLSSA
+1072 LSIGWKKVSA
-1081 VKTAGTVFK
+1081 SLQTAGAVFK

-1095 MAATAIMAG
+1095 MATTAFLAG
-1104 IIELISTFREHSA
+1104 VIKVIGTFYEHSK

-1139 FNNAVDEKDIQTQK
+1139 FNNAVDEKDIQTQR
-1153 QKLETLINLANNEYH
+1153 QKLESLVSLANNEYH

-1178 TEEDIQKMFS
+1178 TEEDIQKMFG

-1206 AMQKSTEWNWS
+1206 AMQKSTEWNRS

-1233 FSILAANVA
+1233 FSILAANLA
-1242 SDVNGLRDNFNELSE
+1242 STVNGLRDNFNELSE
-1257 SEKAAFEI
+1257 SEKTAFEI
-1265 LKQPKKV
+1265 LKQPKKI
-1272 DETDVEYLQRLN
+1272 DESDVEYLNRLN
-1284 DGYSMLIKSAQG
+1284 EGYSLLIKDAQE

-1302 QYSTQSKEYAEAN
+1302 QYSWKSKEFRKENEKVAE
-1315 QEAIKIF
+1315 IL
-1322 NRLNKAGIDYNS
+1322 NRLSKAGIDYHQ
-1334 IRKALAAQDKAL
+1334 IRRALAAQDKAQ
-1346 TIAQEEYNEA
+1346 TAAQEEYNEA
-1356 LDESKELFKALENIP
+1356 LDKSAELFKALENIP
-1371 ESEKEI
+1371 DKEKEI
-1377 RLKTAIDKL
+1377 RLTAAIDKV
-1386 AAEKNWDEFV
+1386 ASEKHWDDFV
-1396 KDNIMRWTEQRFNI
+1396 KYDIMRWTEQRFNI
-1410 KFNIVPDEKKPL
+1410 KFNFVPDEKKPL

-1438 YKKIQ
+1438 YKKIEN
-1443 DADTTREKEVQRI
+1443 ADTTREKEVQRI

-1503 GIGDKTTKGKGKDWF
+1503 GIGDKATKGRGKDWF

-1530 EFVTLNKDLDKAAA
+1530 EFVTLNKDLDEAAA

-1667 EIKKRIANEKA
+1667 DIKQRISAEKA
-1678 ADKAIS
+1678 SDKGIS
-1684 TERLKQ
+1684 EERLKQ
-1690 LNDLERQIADMEDK
+1690 LNDLERQITDMEDK
-1704 ARMDRLKKYTSYLIA
+1704 ARMERLKKYTNYLIA

-1725 KIKLEEARKLSEIE
+1725 KIKLEEARKIAEIE
-1739 SMTEMTP
+1739 SISEMNP

-1759 TQKQLDKQQWEDF
+1759 AQKKLDKQQWEDF

-1816 EIAKRIEEVNEALVS
+1816 DIAKRIEDVNEALVS

-1856 EKALVSQEEVDTQKQ
+1856 EKALVSQEEVDNQQQ
-1871 VVDNLQLQVEAQK
+1871 VVDNLQLQVEEQRR
-1884 KVVYEKSKSGKASR
+1884 VVYEKKNSSDVSIA
-1898 VEQAV
+1898 EQAV
-1903 EKTYLSQLENQ
+1903 EQAYLAQLENQ

-1931 DEKEKNAKKEILG
+1931 DEKEKNTKKEILE

-1956 LDQQLGAL
+1956 LDQQLSAL

-1976 NMSDGLSDAFD
+1976 NMSEGLSDAFD

-2009 YLQAAAGLMQTIGGI
+2009 YLQAAAGVMQTIGGI

-2155 GLSGLEDNFKEAVT
+2155 GLSGLEDNFNEAVT

-2186 RWKNELERYINT
+2186 RWKSELERYINT

-2213 SVKSSLPQLNSALE
+2213 SVKSSLPQLNTALE

-2241 GDYGMSGLSREISGI
+2241 GDYEMSSLQRGLHSM
-2256 TESQADILAAYANS
+2256 TEETAQILESY
-2270 CRFFLANIDTTLT
+2270 
-2283 SIANQIFGG
+2283 
-2292 ENMPNPIL
+2292 
-2300 SELRTQTELVRG
+2300 
-2312 ISTLLNSVVRG
+2312 LNSVRFYVAEQNTLLQNIAASLGASTIENPMVEQLKIIASQTTAINSLLQSCTKGGHRLG
-2323 SHSMGGQ
+2323 GMGLK
-2330 GIKVFIS
+2330 IFMD

>member
-20 ADGKLEELAK
+20 ADVKLEELAK

-38 VVKSFRGMGDDGV
+38 VVKSFRSMGDDGV

-65 HGMGNEGGK
+65 QGLNVGGSVSLDLKGLDK
-74 ITIDAK
+74 IPQT
-80 GIEVVGTSATKSA
+80 ATMSA
-93 DEVNKLIDIVSKLA
+93 DNINTLITSITKLA
-107 EANQKIAGKKVGTST
+107 EANASIVSSSNSATTSIKDMFSIFKEKISDVEELAKAEEALIKQNEILSRMQNATLSQKQKNVDYQAQLLESKQKTDAINAERNATQELAAVESNRHKETMNQLQTEAREIQARGIEQKRIADEKVNDAKRST
-122 PAKDEGLDAV
+122 IAV
-132 KALEQQYDTL
+132 K
-142 NVKLEEYR
+142 EEENAI
-150 KKLLSLSAEQR
+150 KQSLAEQR
-161 KSLQTGQF
+161 RAAMDISLETKKYRNQT
-169 RQGLGEDIAKTTQE
+169 K
-183 AEALMIRMQ
+183 
-192 NLRQNIDGLKQ
+192 
-203 GNTGFIDM
+203 
-211 ANNIGKTNSELAA
+211 LAA
-224 MNKYYADQERAQ
+224 EQDKTATMQAIALER
-236 QQVIETERKSL
+236 ER
-247 ELKEQAAKKA
+247 
-257 EEENKR
+257 
-263 VKDNSEAAK
+263 
-272 RAFEER
+272 
-278 VKVWQQGFDKYDEM
+278 
-292 LQKKSEQEAKA
+292 
-303 AEKVAQEQKREAER
+303 
-317 ANKEFERIQ
+317 
-326 REKAKIAEQKSKDM
+326 
-340 QSANERVITER
+340 
-351 IKAEERYRKEVE
+351 
-363 RLQAEETKE
+363 QAE
-372 YEGRKK
+372 
-378 KEAQIADKYQ
+378 
-388 QEQKRAEE
+388 
-396 QANKEFDRIQKERA
+396 
-410 AIAERRAKE
+410 
-419 YESAWLKADAD
+419 
-430 LTKSSEQRMRQV
+430 
-442 LEQINREEEARRKSI
+442 
-457 QSQQASQTTR
+457 
-467 TTTSYLAEYNYNAKR
+467 
-482 IEELNANMQKLIAS
+482 
-496 TKQYELVKS
+496 
-505 RIESGKGGVLTK
+505 
-517 QQTDEYNANI
+517 
-527 KNIEAIKQQIATYQQ
+527 
-542 RNQAIINENQAIKS
+542 
-556 QIRFKQEL
+556 
-564 QNMTTK
+564 
-570 DRESAE
+570 
-576 ILAKMSAYYREQ
+576 
-588 AIEAERLARAKNTS
+588 
-602 YSGAMQYST
+602 
-611 NAKTYLEEK
+611 
-620 QAIEYLT
+620 
-627 TARNNLSKA
+627 
-636 DSDFA
+636 
-641 AKRNALNEAINKHT
+641 
-655 ESLKRSGMTDAQIAE
+655 LKRSMEEVKRLAKAYKAMPTLMTGE
-670 ESAKA
+670 TLNKLLGESA
-675 SEKRRQAA
+675 
-683 LKEADAYEK
+683 
-692 RKKLVMDK
+692 
-700 WYSSSADRALNFSA
+700 SAV
-714 STKSINEQIQAIKY
+714 SINQRIVAIHNLKNSLKDLDTTDKEY
-728 LQIARANL
+728 KNNVAKVNAEIARLTKELNGLGVASN
-736 SKGNMTD
+736 SV
-743 EQYRQKVNRLTEEIK
+743 QK
-758 RQQTEVDKLV
+758 
-768 GKNRELAGSH
+768 SH
-778 RNLMDLSGQLARKLA
+778 RNLMDVSGQLARKMA

-820 SLQVLLQNR
+820 SLQVLLQNK

-951 EDVADVFDKMTSAG
+951 EDVAAVFDKMTSAG

-1018 WQTLTVILKSLIA
+1018 WQTLTVILKGVIA
-1031 LITIYRVGMLLTS
+1031 LIAIYRVGMLLTS
-1044 QKMIE
+1044 QKMVE
-1049 AAVNAGVAN
+1049 AAVNAGVVN

-1081 VKTAGTVFK
+1081 VKTTGAVFK

-1095 MAATAIMAG
+1095 MAATAVIAG
-1104 IIELISTFREHSA
+1104 VMELISIFREHSA

-1153 QKLETLINLANNEYH
+1153 QKLESLVSLANNEYH

-1178 TEEDIQKMFS
+1178 TEEDIQKKFA
-1188 ELQTR
+1188 ELQAQ
-1193 LTEVNAYA
+1193 LTGVNAYA
-1201 NMFET
+1201 NLFEK
-1206 AMQKSTEWNWS
+1206 AMQKSAKFNPN
-1217 DIFDKTQNLSE
+1217 DIFDKIKEMSDA
-1228 VIQNS
+1228 IQS
-1233 FSILAANVA
+1233 AYTTLAANVA
-1242 SDVNGLRDNFNELSE
+1242 SDVNGLRENFDELSE
-1257 SEKAAFEI
+1257 SEKAAFDI
-1265 LKQPKKV
+1265 LKQPKKI
-1272 DETDVEYLQRLN
+1272 DESDVEYLKRLN
-1284 DGYSMLIKSAQG
+1284 KGYDLLIKDEREAI
-1296 AVKVRD
+1296 KTRD
-1302 QYSTQSKEYAEAN
+1302 QYSTQSKEWRTENAKVLE
-1315 QEAIKIF
+1315 IW
-1322 NRLNKAGIDYNS
+1322 NRLVKIGINYHE
-1334 IRKALAAQDKAL
+1334 IRQALEKQERTQTDAQK
-1346 TIAQEEYNEA
+1346 EYNEA
-1356 LDESKELFKALENIP
+1356 LEQSKELFTSLENLP
-1371 ESEKEI
+1371 EEEVEI
-1377 RLKTAIDKL
+1377 RVRAAIDKMG
-1386 AAEKNWDEFV
+1386 WDEFV
-1396 KDNIMRWTEQRFNI
+1396 KDNILKWTEQTFNI
-1410 KFNIVPDEKKPL
+1410 KFRVVPDEKKPL

-1544 TTLMLERYSGVIHE
+1544 TTFMLERYSGVIHE

-1704 ARMDRLKKYTSYLIA
+1704 ARMERLKKYTNYLIA

-1725 KIKLEEARKLSEIE
+1725 KIKLEEARKIAEIE

-1759 TQKQLDKQQWEDF
+1759 TQKQLDKQQWGDF

-1831 KNPFKGMFSSIKN
+1831 KNPFKGIVNGIKN
-1844 VFTGYNEYKKAA
+1844 AVKSYKDYQKAA
-1856 EKALVSQEEVDTQKQ
+1856 DKALASQQDVDSQQK
-1871 VVDNLQLQVEAQK
+1871 VVDNLQLQVEEQRK
-1884 KVVYEKSKSGKASR
+1884 IVYEKQNSSDVSIA
-1898 VEQAV
+1898 EQAV
-1903 EKTYLSQLENQ
+1903 EQAYLSQLENELATQ
-1914 LSKEQ
+1914 KK
-1919 IILNKKKEQAKA
+1919 IL
-1931 DEKEKNAKKEILG
+1931 KEKKDKNNESQKEKQNAKEILG
-1944 LSKQQLSEAAKV
+1944 LTKDQLSKSAQQLNEGYAAFTD
-1956 LDQQLGAL
+1956 LTDTLQTMF
-1964 NDIKGSWESVFG
+1964 GSFDESTQDFLENV
-1976 NMSDGLSDAFD
+1976 GL
-1987 SVQEIGG
+1987 VIE
-1994 GISNVISGLSQGPAG
+1994 GISQTESGLSQILDGKVITGALNMVTG
-2009 YLQAAAGLMQTIGGI
+2009 VFKSIGGI
-2024 FNIGDKKKE
+2024 FGFGNHDKRKE
-2033 RQIQREIKKVEDL
+2033 RQIQKEMKLVTDL

-2109 EDLKEQLKEL
+2109 EDLKEQLKDL